1 MNKKDI
7 AATAIKAQGLLPL
20 FYHDDVTVCIAVAK
34 ALYDAGVT
42 TIEFTNRG
50 VNALKNFEALI
61 KERNAT
67 MPQLLLGIGTITN
80 NKEAADFIAL
90 GADFLISPF
99 FDDEVCAVA
108 IEHNI
113 LWIPGCMTP
122 TEIHTAKKAG
132 CTLIKLFPGNALGA
146 GFAEAVLPLFKG
158 LDFVVTG
165 GVEANEQ
172 SISQWFKAGVVGIGM
187 GSKLITE
194 KLLEEKNYT
203 QLAAD
208 TVKALEIIQKIKAK

>member
-20 FYHDDVTVCIAVAK
+20 FYHDDVTICIAVAK

-61 KERNAT
+61 KERDAK
-67 MPQLLLGIGTITN
+67 MPQLLLGIGTITS

-172 SISQWFKAGVVGIGM
+172 SISQWFKAGVVGVGM
-187 GSKLITE
+187 GSKLITKE
-194 KLLEEKNYT
+194 ILATSNFEQLKNST
-203 QLAAD
+203 ANVLNIIN
-208 TVKALEIIQKIKAK
+208 TVKI